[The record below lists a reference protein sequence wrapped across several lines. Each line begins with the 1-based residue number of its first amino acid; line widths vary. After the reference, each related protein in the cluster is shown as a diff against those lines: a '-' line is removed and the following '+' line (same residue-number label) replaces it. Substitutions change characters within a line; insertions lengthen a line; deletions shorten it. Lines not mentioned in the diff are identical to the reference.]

1 MPDFISET
9 PDWDKVKT
17 QAVADCLAAKP
28 EGMTDLQALQQ
39 RANELKAEFDTLTD
53 QGTAIYD
60 QAARQAAEIQ
70 RRAQEKADAILNEA
84 RRQCAEIQAAA
95 DARAQTARDRTPVA
109 LLEKLAIEME
119 IQNRTLG
126 K

>member
-1 MPDFISET
+1 MSDYISDT

-17 QAVADCLAAKP
+17 QAVTDCLANKP

-39 RANELKAEFDTLTD
+39 RADELKAEFDTLTD
-53 QGTAIYD
+53 QGSAIYD
-60 QAARQAAEIQ
+60 EAARRAAEIQ
-70 RRAQEKADAILNEA
+70 RQAQEQADAILDEA
-84 RRQCAEIQAAA
+84 RRQCAQIQAAA
-95 DARAQTARDRTPVA
+95 DAQAQAARDRTPVA

-126 K
+126 Q

>member
-1 MPDFISET
+1 MSDFISGT
-9 PDWDKVKT
+9 PDWDRVKT
-17 QAVADCLAAKP
+17 RAVEDCLAGKP
-28 EGMTDLQALQQ
+28 EGMTDLQALQR
-39 RANELKAEFDTLTD
+39 RADELKAEFDTLTE

-70 RRAQEKADAILNEA
+70 RQAQEKADAILDDA
-84 RRQCAEIQAAA
+84 RRQCAQIQADA
-95 DARAQTARDRTPVA
+95 DARAQEARDRTPVA

-126 K
+126 Q

>member
-17 QAVADCLAAKP
+17 QAVADCLAGKP

-60 QAARQAAEIQ
+60 QAAEIQ
-70 RRAQEKADAILNEA
+70 RQAQEQADAILDEA

-95 DARAQTARDRTPVA
+95 DARAQAARDRTPVA

-126 K
+126 Q